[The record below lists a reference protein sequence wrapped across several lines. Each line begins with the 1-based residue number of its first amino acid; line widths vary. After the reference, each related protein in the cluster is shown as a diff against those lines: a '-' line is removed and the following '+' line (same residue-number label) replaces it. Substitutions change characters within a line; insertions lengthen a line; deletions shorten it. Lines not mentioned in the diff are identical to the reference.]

1 MTDWVI
7 EVSVLDTEAKGASV
21 IAPVGLSSPAATCL
35 GCTVEGG
42 QSQRWIE
49 PGSRQDILIVAP
61 HGDEVR
67 FRYWFNSDPGIYP
80 EAMFH
85 PAPSRHTRTAAA
97 LVEDALRLA
106 GSGGDMD
113 RALRLG
119 RSVAEKFTYGH
130 SQTRFTDG
138 FDHVPHLACGLTEGS
153 CVDIHTYFVA
163 SLRAAGI
170 EAGYL
175 AGYVFPDDGPASAHC
190 WVATRIDGQTHEWDI
205 SHFLQMGRR
214 DIMPALNPKGGFR
227 LPVSHSMGLVLPG
240 SGEGDLKLLS
250 EPMALL
256 PNGPARFSSRRISL
270 STHQT
275 AEANA

>member
-7 EVSVLDTEAKGASV
+7 EVTVPASEACGADV
-21 IAPVGLSSPAATCL
+21 IAPVGVSSPAAACL

-42 QSQRWIE
+42 QSRRWIE
-49 PGSRQDILIVAP
+49 PGSCQDILIVAP
-61 HGDEVR
+61 HGDEVL
-67 FRYWFNSDPGIYP
+67 FRYQFHTEPGQYP

-85 PAPSRHTRTAAA
+85 PAPSRHTRAAAA
-97 LVEDALRLA
+97 LVEDARRLA
-106 GSGGDMD
+106 GAGGDID

-119 RSVAEKFTYGH
+119 RAVAEKFTYGH
-130 SQTRFTDG
+130 PETRFTDG
-138 FDHVPHLACGLTEGS
+138 LDYVPHLACRLTEGS

-175 AGYVFPDDGPASAHC
+175 TGYVFPEEGPPSAHC
-190 WVATRIDGQTHEWDI
+190 WVATRIDGSTQEWDI

-214 DIMPALNPKGGFR
+214 DVVPALNPKGGFR
-227 LPVSHSMGLVLPG
+227 LPVGHSMGLVLPG
-240 SGEGDLKLLS
+240 SDEGDLKLLA

-256 PNGPARFSSRRISL
+256 PDGPARFANRRITL
-270 STHQT
+270 RTHHT